1 MSNLQAVIPYGALHS
16 DTTVLAGPADA
27 PNPWLSWSYLQ
38 DNAPTILD
46 HFLEHVTL
54 TLESIVIATI
64 IAVPLGLVASRI
76 RWLAAPIIGVTGVMY
91 TIPSLALFAALVP
104 FTGLNNTPVVIGLV
118 MYALL
123 ILVRNTVTGLD
134 GVPADV
140 RDAAQGMGYGS
151 LKLFWQVD
159 LPIALPSI
167 MTGIRVATV
176 STVAL
181 VTVGAAV
188 GSGGLGQL
196 ILQGFNQNFY
206 RAQIVTASILC
217 VVLALF
223 ADVLLATV
231 TRLLSPW
238 ARRRAA

>member
-1 MSNLQAVIPYGALHS
+1 VSNLQAVIQYGALHS
-16 DTTVLAGPADA
+16 DTTVLASPADA

-38 DNAPTILD
+38 DNAASILN

-64 IAVPLGLVASRI
+64 IAVPLGLLASRVK
-76 RWLAAPIIGVTGVMY
+76 WLAAPIVGITGVLY

-104 FTGLNNTPVVIGLV
+104 FTGLNATPVVIGLV
-118 MYALL
+118 TYALL
-123 ILVRNTVTGLD
+123 ILVRNTVAGLT
-134 GVPADV
+134 GVPEEV
-140 RDAAQGMGYGS
+140 RDAARGMGYGAG
-151 LKLFWQVD
+151 KMFWQVD

-188 GSGGLGQL
+188 GNGGLGQL
-196 ILQGFNQNFY
+196 ILEGFNQNFY
-206 RAQIVTASILC
+206 RAQIVTASLLC
-217 VVLALF
+217 VLLALF
-223 ADVLLATV
+223 ADVVLATV

-238 ARRRAA
+238 ARRRAT

>member
-1 MSNLQAVIPYGALHS
+1 MSNLQAVIPYSALHS
-16 DTTVLAGPADA
+16 DTAVLAGPVDA

-38 DNAPTILD
+38 DNASTILD

-64 IAVPLGLVASRI
+64 IAIPLGLLASRI
-76 RWLAAPIIGVTGVMY
+76 KWLAGPIIGVTGVMY

-217 VVLALF
+217 VLLALF